1 MGIVLQSHKALG
13 ETRVGHGVNPLA
25 SFIRDEELSGMAGSS
40 LSTLFH

>member
-13 ETRVGHGVNPLA
+13 EMRVGHGVNPLA
-25 SFIRDEELSGMAGSS
+25 SPIRYEELSGVAGSS

>member
-13 ETRVGHGVNPLA
+13 ERRVGRDVNPLA
-25 SFIRDEELSGMAGSS
+25 SPVRDEESSGVAGSS

>member
-13 ETRVGHGVNPLA
+13 EMCVGHGVNPLA
-25 SFIRDEELSGMAGSS
+25 SPIRDEELSGVAGSS